1 MATSGLAAKSCVPCQ
16 GGVDPLKGSAIEPLL
31 RQLDAWEVVDEHH
44 LLKSYKFPDFV
55 SALTFVNRVGKLA
68 EEQQHHPD
76 LYLAWGKVT
85 ITIWTHK
92 IDGLAESDFV
102 LAAKCDA
109 LPRG

>member
-1 MATSGLAAKSCVPCQ
+1 MVKSELASKSCVPCQ
-16 GGVDPLKGSAIEPLL
+16 GGVDPLKGEAIQSLL
-31 RQLDAWEVVDEHH
+31 RQLDGWSVVDEHH
-44 LLKSYKFPDFV
+44 LLKSYKFPDFIT
-55 SALTFVNRVGKLA
+55 ALSFVNRVGKLA